1 MKRTLALLLSLALL
15 AGLLPGRAA
24 AVDLNLN
31 AKSALLMDVATGT
44 VLYEKESHT
53 RLAPASVTKVM
64 TMLLIMEALDAG
76 KIRLTDQVTASEAA
90 AAKGGSQ
97 VYLKVGENMPVPE
110 EIPDTVTVL
119 QQPLDQIYLVS
130 TGAMDHFIELNA
142 LDSIILSSQKADAW
156 YLPEA
161 KQAMEEGKIAYA
173 GKYSAPDYET
183 VLGSGCN
190 LVIENAMIYHAPEVL
205 EKLRSL
211 GLPVLVELSSYE
223 SHPLGRMEWIKL
235 YGALLNK
242 EEEAAA
248 YYDSMLAALEPV
260 MNQEPTGKTVSFFYI
275 TTSGGINVRRPSDY
289 VSCAIGLAGCEN
301 VSFSEDQA
309 DVGTST
315 MTIQMEA
322 FYQGVQDAD
331 ILIYNSIVDGELDS
345 LSALLEKMPTLADT
359 KAVKEG
365 NVWCL
370 SKNFYQETM
379 SLGDFILDVNAVAT
393 GSDGQLR
400 YLKHLQ

>member
-1 MKRTLALLLSLALL
+1 MKKRLILLALCLTLLL
-15 AGLLPGRAA
+15 AACGGPE
-24 AVDLNLN
+24 N
-31 AKSALLMDVATGT
+31 VATT
-44 VLYEKESHT
+44 QPQEETASQAVRYEELLFENVMPLSYAT
-53 RLAPASVTKVM
+53 GFSVTYSKEGYK
-64 TMLLIMEALDAG
+64 LLAIGE
-76 KIRLTDQVTASEAA
+76 DQT
-90 AAKGGSQ
+90 
-97 VYLKVGENMPVPE
+97 YLVVGENMPVPE
-110 EIPDTVTVL
+110 EVPDTVTVL

-130 TGAMDHFIELNA
+130 TGAMDHFIKLNA

-190 LVIENAMIYHAPEVL
+190 LVVENAMIYHAPEVL

-235 YGALLNK
+235 FSALVNK

-248 YYDSMLAALEPV
+248 YYDSMLASLEPV
-260 MNQEPTGKTVSFFYI
+260 MDQEPTGKTVSFFYI

>member
-1 MKRTLALLLSLALL
+1 MKKRLILLALCLTLLL
-15 AGLLPGRAA
+15 AACGGPE
-24 AVDLNLN
+24 N
-31 AKSALLMDVATGT
+31 VATT
-44 VLYEKESHT
+44 QPQAE
-53 RLAPASVTKVM
+53 
-64 TMLLIMEALDAG
+64 
-76 KIRLTDQVTASEAA
+76 TASQAVRYEELLFENVMPLSYATGFSVSYSEEGY
-90 AAKGGSQ
+90 KLLTIGEDQ
-97 VYLKVGENMPVPE
+97 TYLVVGENMPVPE
-110 EIPDTVTVL
+110 EVPDTVTVL

-235 YGALLNK
+235 FSALVNK

-301 VSFSEDQA
+301 ISFSEDQA

>member
-1 MKRTLALLLSLALL
+1 MKKRLILLALCLTLLL
-15 AGLLPGRAA
+15 AACGGPE
-24 AVDLNLN
+24 N
-31 AKSALLMDVATGT
+31 VATT
-44 VLYEKESHT
+44 QPQAE
-53 RLAPASVTKVM
+53 
-64 TMLLIMEALDAG
+64 
-76 KIRLTDQVTASEAA
+76 TASQAVRYEELLFENVMPLSYATGFSVSYSEEGY
-90 AAKGGSQ
+90 KLLTIGEDQ
-97 VYLKVGENMPVPE
+97 TYLVVGEDMPVPE
-110 EIPDTVTVL
+110 EVPDTVTVL

-142 LDSIILSSQKADAW
+142 LESIILSSQKADAW

-183 VLGSGCN
+183 VLSSGCN

-235 YGALLNK
+235 FSALVNK

-301 VSFSEDQA
+301 ISFSEDQA

-379 SLGDFILDVNAVAT
+379 SMGDFILDVNAVAT

>member
-1 MKRTLALLLSLALL
+1 MKKRLILLALCLTLLL
-15 AGLLPGRAA
+15 AACGGPE
-24 AVDLNLN
+24 N
-31 AKSALLMDVATGT
+31 VATT
-44 VLYEKESHT
+44 QPQAE
-53 RLAPASVTKVM
+53 
-64 TMLLIMEALDAG
+64 
-76 KIRLTDQVTASEAA
+76 TASQAVRYEELLFENVMPLSYATGFSVSYSEEGY
-90 AAKGGSQ
+90 KLLTIGEDQ
-97 VYLKVGENMPVPE
+97 TYLVVGENMPVPE
-110 EIPDTVTVL
+110 EVPDTVTVL

-130 TGAMDHFIELNA
+130 TGAMDHFIKLNA

-161 KQAMEEGKIAYA
+161 KQAMEEGKIVYA

-190 LVIENAMIYHAPEVL
+190 LVVENAMIYHAPEVL

-235 YGALLNK
+235 FSALVNK

-248 YYDSMLAALEPV
+248 YYDSMLASLEPV
-260 MNQEPTGKTVSFFYI
+260 MDQEPTGKTVSFFYI

-379 SLGDFILDVNAVAT
+379 SLGDFILDVNAIAT

>member
-1 MKRTLALLLSLALL
+1 MKKRLILLALCLTLLL
-15 AGLLPGRAA
+15 AACGGPENAATTQPQAETASQAMRYEELLFENVMP
-24 AVDLNLN
+24 L
-31 AKSALLMDVATGT
+31 SYATGFS
-44 VLYEKESHT
+44 VSYSEEGYKL
-53 RLAPASVTKVM
+53 LA
-64 TMLLIMEALDAG
+64 IGE
-76 KIRLTDQVTASEAA
+76 DQT
-90 AAKGGSQ
+90 
-97 VYLKVGENMPVPE
+97 YLVVGENMPVPE
-110 EIPDTVTVL
+110 EVPDTVTVL

-130 TGAMDHFIELNA
+130 TGAMDHFIKLNA
-142 LDSIILSSQKADAW
+142 LDSVILSSQKADAW

-235 YGALLNK
+235 FSALVNK

-248 YYDSMLAALEPV
+248 YYDSMLASLEPV

-393 GSDGQLR
+393 GSGGQLR

>member
-1 MKRTLALLLSLALL
+1 MKKRLILLALCLTLLL
-15 AGLLPGRAA
+15 AACGGPE
-24 AVDLNLN
+24 N
-31 AKSALLMDVATGT
+31 VATT
-44 VLYEKESHT
+44 QPQEE
-53 RLAPASVTKVM
+53 
-64 TMLLIMEALDAG
+64 
-76 KIRLTDQVTASEAA
+76 TASQAVRYEELLFENVMPLSYATGFSVSYSKEGYKLLA
-90 AAKGGSQ
+90 IGEDQ
-97 VYLKVGENMPVPE
+97 TYLVVGEDMPVPE
-110 EIPDTVTVL
+110 EVPDTVTVL
-119 QQPLDQIYLVS
+119 QQPLNQIYLVS

-235 YGALLNK
+235 FSALVNK

-248 YYDSMLAALEPV
+248 YYDSMLASLEPV

-301 VSFSEDQA
+301 ISFSEDQA

-345 LSALLEKMPTLADT
+345 LSALLEKMPTMADT

>member
-1 MKRTLALLLSLALL
+1 MKKRLILLALCLTLLL
-15 AGLLPGRAA
+15 AACGGPE
-24 AVDLNLN
+24 N
-31 AKSALLMDVATGT
+31 VATT
-44 VLYEKESHT
+44 QPQAE
-53 RLAPASVTKVM
+53 
-64 TMLLIMEALDAG
+64 
-76 KIRLTDQVTASEAA
+76 TASQAVRYEELLFENVMPLSYATGFSVSYSEEGY
-90 AAKGGSQ
+90 KLLTIGEDQ
-97 VYLKVGENMPVPE
+97 TYLVVGENMPVPE
-110 EIPDTVTVL
+110 EVPDTVTVL

-235 YGALLNK
+235 FSALVNK

-248 YYDSMLAALEPV
+248 YYDSMLASLEPV

-309 DVGTST
+309 DVGNST

>member
-1 MKRTLALLLSLALL
+1 MKKRLILLALCLTLLL
-15 AGLLPGRAA
+15 AACGGPE
-24 AVDLNLN
+24 N
-31 AKSALLMDVATGT
+31 VATT
-44 VLYEKESHT
+44 QPQAE
-53 RLAPASVTKVM
+53 
-64 TMLLIMEALDAG
+64 
-76 KIRLTDQVTASEAA
+76 TASQAVRYEELLFENVMPLSYATGFSVSYSEEGY
-90 AAKGGSQ
+90 KLLTIGEDQ
-97 VYLKVGENMPVPE
+97 TYLVVGEDMPVPE
-110 EIPDTVTVL
+110 EVPDTVTVL

-235 YGALLNK
+235 FSALLNK

-248 YYDSMLAALEPV
+248 YYDNMLAALEPV

-379 SLGDFILDVNAVAT
+379 SLGDLILDVNAVAT
-393 GSDGQLR
+393 GSGGQLR

>member
-1 MKRTLALLLSLALL
+1 MKKRLILLALCLTLLL
-15 AGLLPGRAA
+15 AACGGPE
-24 AVDLNLN
+24 N
-31 AKSALLMDVATGT
+31 VATTQPQEET
-44 VLYEKESHT
+44 VSQAVRYEELLFENVMPLSYAT
-53 RLAPASVTKVM
+53 GFSVTYSKEGYK
-64 TMLLIMEALDAG
+64 LLAIGE
-76 KIRLTDQVTASEAA
+76 DQT
-90 AAKGGSQ
+90 
-97 VYLKVGENMPVPE
+97 YLVVGENMPVPE
-110 EIPDTVTVL
+110 EVPDTVTVL

-130 TGAMDHFIELNA
+130 TGAMDHFIKLNA

-190 LVIENAMIYHAPEVL
+190 LVVENAMIYHAPEVL

-235 YGALLNK
+235 FSALVNK

>member
-1 MKRTLALLLSLALL
+1 MKKRLILLALCLTLLL
-15 AGLLPGRAA
+15 AACGGPE
-24 AVDLNLN
+24 N
-31 AKSALLMDVATGT
+31 VATT
-44 VLYEKESHT
+44 QPQAE
-53 RLAPASVTKVM
+53 
-64 TMLLIMEALDAG
+64 
-76 KIRLTDQVTASEAA
+76 TASQAVRYEELLFENVMPLSYATGFSVSYSEEGY
-90 AAKGGSQ
+90 KLLTIGEDQ
-97 VYLKVGENMPVPE
+97 TYLVVGEDMPVPE
-110 EIPDTVTVL
+110 EVPDTVTVL

-235 YGALLNK
+235 FSALVNK

>member
-1 MKRTLALLLSLALL
+1 MKKRLILLVLCLTLLL
-15 AGLLPGRAA
+15 AA
-24 AVDLNLN
+24 CGGPEN
-31 AKSALLMDVATGT
+31 VATT
-44 VLYEKESHT
+44 QPQAE
-53 RLAPASVTKVM
+53 
-64 TMLLIMEALDAG
+64 
-76 KIRLTDQVTASEAA
+76 TASQAVRYEELLFENVMPLSYATGFSVSYSEEGY
-90 AAKGGSQ
+90 KLLTIGEDQ
-97 VYLKVGENMPVPE
+97 TYLVVGEDMPVPE
-110 EIPDTVTVL
+110 EVPDTVTVL

-130 TGAMDHFIELNA
+130 TGAMDHFVELNA

-235 YGALLNK
+235 FSALVNK

>member
-1 MKRTLALLLSLALL
+1 MKKRLILLVLCLTLLL
-15 AGLLPGRAA
+15 AA
-24 AVDLNLN
+24 CGGPEN
-31 AKSALLMDVATGT
+31 VATT
-44 VLYEKESHT
+44 QPQAE
-53 RLAPASVTKVM
+53 
-64 TMLLIMEALDAG
+64 
-76 KIRLTDQVTASEAA
+76 TASQAVRYEELLFENVMPLSYATGFSVSYSEEGY
-90 AAKGGSQ
+90 KLLTIGEDQ
-97 VYLKVGENMPVPE
+97 TYLVVGENMPVPE
-110 EIPDTVTVL
+110 EVPDTVTVL

-235 YGALLNK
+235 FSALVNK

>member
-1 MKRTLALLLSLALL
+1 MKKRLILLALCLTLLL
-15 AGLLPGRAA
+15 AACGGPE
-24 AVDLNLN
+24 N
-31 AKSALLMDVATGT
+31 VATT
-44 VLYEKESHT
+44 QPQAE
-53 RLAPASVTKVM
+53 
-64 TMLLIMEALDAG
+64 
-76 KIRLTDQVTASEAA
+76 TASQAVRYEELLFENVMPLSYATGFSVSYSEEGY
-90 AAKGGSQ
+90 KLLTIGEDQ
-97 VYLKVGENMPVPE
+97 TYLVVGENMPVPE
-110 EIPDTVTVL
+110 EVPNTVTVL

-235 YGALLNK
+235 FSALMNK

-301 VSFSEDQA
+301 ITFSEDQA

-331 ILIYNSIVDGELDS
+331 ILIYNSIVEGELDS

>member
-1 MKRTLALLLSLALL
+1 MKKRLILLALCLTLLL
-15 AGLLPGRAA
+15 AACGGPE
-24 AVDLNLN
+24 N
-31 AKSALLMDVATGT
+31 VATT
-44 VLYEKESHT
+44 QPQAE
-53 RLAPASVTKVM
+53 
-64 TMLLIMEALDAG
+64 
-76 KIRLTDQVTASEAA
+76 TASQAVRYEELLFENVMPLSYATGFSVSYSEEGY
-90 AAKGGSQ
+90 KLLTIGEDQ
-97 VYLKVGENMPVPE
+97 TYLVVGEDMPVPE
-110 EIPDTVTVL
+110 EVPDRVTVL

-223 SHPLGRMEWIKL
+223 NHPLGRMEWIKL
-235 YGALLNK
+235 FSALVNK

-248 YYDSMLAALEPV
+248 YYDSMLASLEPV
-260 MNQEPTGKTVSFFYI
+260 MNQESTGKTVSFFYI
-275 TTSGGINVRRPSDY
+275 TTSGGVNVRRPSDY

-379 SLGDFILDVNAVAT
+379 SMGDFILDVNAVAT

>member
-1 MKRTLALLLSLALL
+1 MKKRLILLVLCLTLLLAACGGPENAATTQPQAETASQAVRYEELL
-15 AGLLPGRAA
+15 FENVMPL
-24 AVDLNLN
+24 
-31 AKSALLMDVATGT
+31 SYATGF
-44 VLYEKESHT
+44 
-53 RLAPASVTKVM
+53 SVSYSEEGYK
-64 TMLLIMEALDAG
+64 LLTIGE
-76 KIRLTDQVTASEAA
+76 DQT
-90 AAKGGSQ
+90 
-97 VYLKVGENMPVPE
+97 YLVVGEDMPVPE
-110 EIPDTVTVL
+110 EVPDTVTVL

-235 YGALLNK
+235 FSALVNK

-309 DVGTST
+309 DVGNST

>member
-1 MKRTLALLLSLALL
+1 MKKRLILLVLCLTLLL
-15 AGLLPGRAA
+15 AA
-24 AVDLNLN
+24 CGGPEN
-31 AKSALLMDVATGT
+31 VATT
-44 VLYEKESHT
+44 QPQAE
-53 RLAPASVTKVM
+53 
-64 TMLLIMEALDAG
+64 
-76 KIRLTDQVTASEAA
+76 TASQAVRYEELLFENVMPLSYATGFSVSYSEEGY
-90 AAKGGSQ
+90 KLLTIGEDQ
-97 VYLKVGENMPVPE
+97 TYLVVGENMPVPE
-110 EIPDTVTVL
+110 EVPDTVTVL

-235 YGALLNK
+235 FSALVNK

-309 DVGTST
+309 DVGNST

>member
-1 MKRTLALLLSLALL
+1 MKKRLILLALCLTLLL
-15 AGLLPGRAA
+15 AACGGPE
-24 AVDLNLN
+24 N
-31 AKSALLMDVATGT
+31 VATT
-44 VLYEKESHT
+44 QPQAE
-53 RLAPASVTKVM
+53 
-64 TMLLIMEALDAG
+64 
-76 KIRLTDQVTASEAA
+76 TASQAVRYEELLFENVMPLSYATGFSVSYSEEGY
-90 AAKGGSQ
+90 KLLTIGEDQ
-97 VYLKVGENMPVPE
+97 TYLVVGEDMPVPE
-110 EIPDTVTVL
+110 EVPDTVTVL

-235 YGALLNK
+235 FSALVNK

-248 YYDSMLAALEPV
+248 YYDSMLASLEPV
-260 MNQEPTGKTVSFFYI
+260 MNQESTGKTVSFFYI

-301 VSFSEDQA
+301 ISFSEDQA

-322 FYQGVQDAD
+322 FYQGVQDVD

>member
-1 MKRTLALLLSLALL
+1 MKKRLILLVLCLTLLL
-15 AGLLPGRAA
+15 AA
-24 AVDLNLN
+24 CGGPEN
-31 AKSALLMDVATGT
+31 VATT
-44 VLYEKESHT
+44 QPQAE
-53 RLAPASVTKVM
+53 
-64 TMLLIMEALDAG
+64 
-76 KIRLTDQVTASEAA
+76 TASQSVRYEELLFENVMPLSYATGFSVSYSEEGY
-90 AAKGGSQ
+90 KLLTIGEDQ
-97 VYLKVGENMPVPE
+97 TYLVVGENMPVPE
-110 EIPDTVTVL
+110 EVPDTVTVL

-235 YGALLNK
+235 FSALVNK

-309 DVGTST
+309 DVGNST

>member
-1 MKRTLALLLSLALL
+1 MKKRLILLALCLTLLL
-15 AGLLPGRAA
+15 AACGGPE
-24 AVDLNLN
+24 N
-31 AKSALLMDVATGT
+31 VATT
-44 VLYEKESHT
+44 QPQAE
-53 RLAPASVTKVM
+53 
-64 TMLLIMEALDAG
+64 
-76 KIRLTDQVTASEAA
+76 TASQAVRYEELLFENVMPLSYATGFSVSYSEEGY
-90 AAKGGSQ
+90 KLLTIGEDQ
-97 VYLKVGENMPVPE
+97 TYLVVGEDMPVPE
-110 EIPDTVTVL
+110 EVPDTVTVL

-235 YGALLNK
+235 FSALVNK

-379 SLGDFILDVNAVAT
+379 SLGDLILDVNAVAT
-393 GSDGQLR
+393 GSGGQLR

>member
-1 MKRTLALLLSLALL
+1 MKKRLILLVLCLTLLL
-15 AGLLPGRAA
+15 AA
-24 AVDLNLN
+24 CGGPEN
-31 AKSALLMDVATGT
+31 VATT
-44 VLYEKESHT
+44 QPQAE
-53 RLAPASVTKVM
+53 
-64 TMLLIMEALDAG
+64 
-76 KIRLTDQVTASEAA
+76 TASQAVRYEELLFENVMPLSYATGFSVSYSEEGY
-90 AAKGGSQ
+90 KLLTIGEDQ
-97 VYLKVGENMPVPE
+97 TYLVVGENMPVPE
-110 EIPDTVTVL
+110 EVPDTVTVL

-235 YGALLNK
+235 FSALVNK
-242 EEEAAA
+242 EEDAAA

-322 FYQGVQDAD
+322 FYQGVQDSD

-345 LSALLEKMPTLADT
+345 LSALLEKMPTMADT